1 SLYHCASLFR
11 SCLAGVKYFSDLY
24 AAGVF
29 NTAPT
34 KLATECSWFI
44 LLSFPSW
51 LIPDLGP
58 SSHPFHPGSNIPYQF
73 RIFVIQKPSK
83 PWQKIYILQAE
94 AKNNNINPWYHRLK
108 AFCKAKLILL
118 LISQISVPH

>member
-1 SLYHCASLFR
+1 SWLYCLPTRR
-11 SCLAGVKYFSDLY
+11 SSDLAVVKYFSDLY

-34 KLATECSWFI
+34 NLATECSWF
-44 LLSFPSW
+44 
-51 LIPDLGP
+51 IPDLGP